1 MKRNKKMD
9 ELVDMFI
16 KLYAVKP
23 KVNTL
28 KKKEIQDF
36 MRFVFVYT
44 KKHPKYNQ
52 TQTDLMVYI
61 KSFDEEIYKK
71 IREAFSDLHNRSTY
85 NHVSPTSKMIW
96 ISRRLAL

>member
-28 KKKEIQDF
+28 KKKEIQE
-36 MRFVFVYT
+36 R
-44 KKHPKYNQ
+44 
-52 TQTDLMVYI
+52 
-61 KSFDEEIYKK
+61 YKEK
-71 IREAFSDLHNRSTY
+71 QVTNSKTARCFSEA
-85 NHVSPTSKMIW
+85 
-96 ISRRLAL
+96 ALGLL